1 MAEKGILT
9 IIKGFGRGTIY
20 RLGERAVTVGR
31 DTGNLIQIID
41 DSISR
46 RHVMI
51 RWTGGEY
58 EMVDLN
64 SSNGTFINNQQVTKV
79 ILNMGDVIRV
89 GETELELI
97 PDRQDVRD
105 SILDRKIADQRITA
119 GETRYV
125 APDQQA
131 GQAAAGPVNIDEQMS
146 VNEMNVAK
154 EIYKLSSE
162 DNYLDIALAI
172 ITNNINPDR
181 ALIFRYYEGTKLKS
195 VATYINPEL
204 DEQLHTVR
212 PVFDILVQASTKGKP
227 VLNNYIE
234 GTYPEER
241 RIVTAAAVSLGD
253 RAGMIYIDSFVN
265 RKKFFMDF
273 DITLL
278 EKVAKSISTRL
289 SSGS

>member
-1 MAEKGILT
+1 MAEKGMLT

-20 RLGERAVTVGR
+20 RLGERAVTAGR

-51 RWTGGEY
+51 RWIGGVY
-58 EMVDLN
+58 ELVDLN
-64 SSNGTFINNQQVTKV
+64 SSNGTFVNNQQVTKA
-79 ILNMGDVIRV
+79 ILNMGDVISV
-89 GETELELI
+89 GETELELV

-105 SILDRKIADQRITA
+105 SILDRKVADQRITA

-125 APDQQA
+125 APDQQQA

-154 EIYKLSSE
+154 EIYRLSSE
-162 DNYLDIALAI
+162 DNYLDISLAI
-172 ITNNINPDR
+172 IVNNINPDR
-181 ALIFRYYEGTKLKS
+181 TLIFKYYEGTKLRS
-195 VATYINPEL
+195 VATFINPEL
-204 DEQLHTVR
+204 DEQLHGVR
-212 PVFDILVQASTKGKP
+212 PVFDILVQASTRGKP

-241 RIVTAAAVSLGD
+241 RIATAAAVSLGD

-278 EKVAKSISTRL
+278 EKVAKTISARL
-289 SSGS
+289 T